1 MDPPVQYPIPSTSS
15 PVDLNPPNNN
25 FQDPSINVSPK
36 NSNRST
42 SFFAQPGTL
51 AGKFQQKI
59 LLQHT
64 VLEIYILVKHVS

>member
-1 MDPPVQYPIPSTSS
+1 M
-15 PVDLNPPNNN
+15 DLNPPNNN

-59 LLQHT
+59 LHCNNATYSVGNLHFSKTCELGYPNRQT
-64 VLEIYILVKHVS
+64 LFY